1 MNEEERVVKINTAA
15 GKILQDFLESMENE
29 TLDEDQFLSETYAR
43 LVAAKLMGFSPT
55 KLVED
60 AEAAAQ
66 RLLDL
71 VESEVTEYIDELEKK
86 Q

>member
-1 MNEEERVVKINTAA
+1 MYEEERVTKINTAS
-15 GKILQDFLESMENE
+15 GKILEDLLESMENE

-60 AEAAAQ
+60 AEEAAQ

-71 VESEVTEYIDELEKK
+71 VEESEVTDENSND
-86 Q
+86 

>member
-1 MNEEERVVKINTAA
+1 MNEEERVTKINTAS
-15 GKILQDFLESMENE
+15 GKILEDLLESMENE

-60 AEAAAQ
+60 AEEAAQ

-71 VESEVTEYIDELEKK
+71 VEESEVTDENSND
-86 Q
+86 

>member
-1 MNEEERVVKINTAA
+1 MNEEERVTKINAA
-15 GKILQDFLESMENE
+15 SGKILEDLLESMENE

-55 KLVED
+55 KLVEN
-60 AEAAAQ
+60 AEEAAQ

-71 VESEVTEYIDELEKK
+71 VEESEVTDENSND
-86 Q
+86 